1 MISEQRASL
10 AGGVGVWGQGSPGVP
25 GQAGEQCPR
34 AAESEAEAQRA
45 GELRG
50 VLTTNC
56 LRRFLP
62 GSRAIRGRV
71 AMIHFYD
78 FGNVGVTL
86 LSDHVRGIP

>member
-50 VLTTNC
+50 VLTLGGLLHVST
-56 LRRFLP
+56 FLP
-62 GSRAIRGRV
+62 LFGGGGSAVEQVGSWFEQSGHIRRAL
-71 AMIHFYD
+71 D
-78 FGNVGVTL
+78 
-86 LSDHVRGIP
+86 GI